1 MDPVTV
7 AIVDDHPAVVEGVRA
22 WCTAAEPSIVV
33 VASGDRPGVAAAGP
47 GAAADVV
54 VFDLL
59 LDAGIPFFH
68 ALAQLVDAGRRVVV
82 YSQAVDNDTIL
93 RCLELGVATYLTK
106 AEGPEHLIPALLAAA
121 RDRPY
126 ISPALGGAMAGD
138 RRPERP
144 ALSERER
151 EVLLAWFESDSKNL
165 VAARFGLSVKTI
177 DTYIGRVR
185 IKYAEVGRPAT
196 TKAAL
201 VARAL
206 QDGLVDLS
214 DL

>member
-1 MDPVTV
+1 MGPVSIV
-7 AIVDDHPAVVEGVRA
+7 IVDDHPAVVDGVRA
-22 WCTAAEPSIVV
+22 WCATAEPAIVV
-33 VASGDRPGVAAAGP
+33 VAWGDDPAVATSGP
-47 GAAADVV
+47 GADADVV

-59 LDAGIPFFH
+59 LKAGVPSFH
-68 ALAQLVDAGRRVVV
+68 VLAQLVDAGRRVVV
-82 YSQAVDNDTIL
+82 YSQSADNDTIL
-93 RCLELGVATYLTK
+93 HCVDLGVATYLTK
-106 AEGPEHLIPALLAAA
+106 AEGHEHLIQALHAVAE
-121 RDRPY
+121 DRPY
-126 ISPALGGAMAGD
+126 VSPALGGAMAGD
-138 RRPERP
+138 RHPSCP
-144 ALSERER
+144 TLSDRER

-165 VAARFGLSVKTI
+165 VAARFGLSAKTV

-214 DL
+214 NL